1 METKDNRARIAI
13 CIAFVV
19 FAALIIAL
27 FSMNS
32 VQKYEISDLTPLA
45 SAAVPGQETPD
56 KVLKLDVDTTKD
68 YGVVTLCF
76 KNVDTGDKYIVDF
89 GYNDGYVKDL
99 ASTLPIGDYKVKV
112 VNSGKLGRTTAV
124 PKAVYITADSTEVSI
139 SFK

>member
-19 FAALIIAL
+19 FAALIVAL

-45 SAAVPGQETPD
+45 STTVQGVAPE

-68 YGVVTLCF
+68 FGVVSLCF

-89 GYNDGYVKDL
+89 DYSNGYVKDL

-112 VNSGKLGRTTAV
+112 VNAGKLGKSTTV
-124 PKAVYITADSTEVSI
+124 PKAVYITADSTEIAI